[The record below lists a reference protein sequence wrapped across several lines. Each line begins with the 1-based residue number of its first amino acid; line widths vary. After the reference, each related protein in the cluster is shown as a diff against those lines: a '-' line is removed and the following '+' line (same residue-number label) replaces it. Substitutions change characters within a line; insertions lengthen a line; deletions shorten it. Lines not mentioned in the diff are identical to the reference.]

1 MAINKKLIHFKTW
14 DKFIADGVQGNYS
27 EPSEIKSDGT
37 AVYGQLLGTSIVFI
51 KDVQKIWTHGQ
62 LYNSVSWTEIDGNT
76 AAVNNEKFIYAKTK
90 DLFLEQLGTG
100 NILDEAIVF
109 IEDTKEIWNHGIYF
123 ATQLSK
129 DEIEAIV
136 VSSETV
142 QSAMEQVVLDTL
154 ESLPVSIISDG
165 DGSKFLADDGTYK
178 YVETN
183 PFEIPANGALPETGK
198 TGKIYII
205 PSSVTGEDNIM
216 QEYIWVDNKW
226 EKLGEFKANVDLS
239 GYYTKTETDTLVSTT
254 KSSIDRSIETLNTD
268 ITSKLNNKLDGS
280 TANETFATI
289 ESVSALD
296 ESKLNVSDA
305 EQTYATITNL
315 ERKQDKLISGLSI
328 KTINEESI
336 VGSGNITI
344 DTSVLDS
351 TGVSE
356 IRPMSQKA
364 TTDAIDTEVTRATTK
379 ESELETR
386 IAEHESIT
394 EETYTLA
401 NEANIYAQTAFTN
414 SQEAVNTANAAKE
427 AVRVL
432 EGLGG
437 TDDAQTT
444 LADRVQQISTN
455 ASDINVLKSKHVLIT
470 EEEFDALELKD
481 PEKIYLIYEE

>member
-1 MAINKKLIHFKTW
+1 MAINRKLIHFKTW
-14 DKFIADGVQGNYS
+14 NTFISQDGVNGNYS
-27 EPSEIKSDGT
+27 VPSSGSETDGT

-62 LYNSVSWTEIDGNT
+62 LYDCGASDLSNYLTKDDYTAIMNSIDG
-76 AAVNNEKFIYAKTK
+76 
-90 DLFLEQLGTG
+90 L
-100 NILDEAIVF
+100 
-109 IEDTKEIWNHGIYF
+109 
-123 ATQLSK
+123 
-129 DEIEAIV
+129 
-136 VSSETV
+136 
-142 QSAMEQVVLDTL
+142 QS
-154 ESLPVSIISDG
+154 
-165 DGSKFLADDGTYK
+165 
-178 YVETN
+178 
-183 PFEIPANGALPETGK
+183 
-198 TGKIYII
+198 
-205 PSSVTGEDNIM
+205 
-216 QEYIWVDNKW
+216 
-226 EKLGEFKANVDLS
+226 
-239 GYYTKTETDTLVSTT
+239 
-254 KSSIDRSIETLNTD
+254 
-268 ITSKLNNKLDGS
+268 SKLDIDD
-280 TANETFATI
+280 ANETFATI
-289 ESVSALD
+289 ELISALD

-344 DTSVLDS
+344 DTSVLNS

-401 NEANIYAQTAFTN
+401 NDANIYAQTAFTN

-427 AVRVL
+427 AVKVL

-437 TDDAQTT
+437 TDEAQTT

-455 ASDINVLKSKHVLIT
+455 TSDINVLKAKHVLIT

>member
-1 MAINKKLIHFKTW
+1 MNSINSL
-14 DKFIADGVQGNYS
+14 
-27 EPSEIKSDGT
+27 
-37 AVYGQLLGTSIVFI
+37 
-51 KDVQKIWTHGQ
+51 
-62 LYNSVSWTEIDGNT
+62 
-76 AAVNNEKFIYAKTK
+76 
-90 DLFLEQLGTG
+90 
-100 NILDEAIVF
+100 
-109 IEDTKEIWNHGIYF
+109 
-123 ATQLSK
+123 
-129 DEIEAIV
+129 
-136 VSSETV
+136 
-142 QSAMEQVVLDTL
+142 QS
-154 ESLPVSIISDG
+154 
-165 DGSKFLADDGTYK
+165 
-178 YVETN
+178 
-183 PFEIPANGALPETGK
+183 
-198 TGKIYII
+198 
-205 PSSVTGEDNIM
+205 
-216 QEYIWVDNKW
+216 
-226 EKLGEFKANVDLS
+226 
-239 GYYTKTETDTLVSTT
+239 
-254 KSSIDRSIETLNTD
+254 
-268 ITSKLNNKLDGS
+268 SKLDIDDSINI
-280 TANETFATI
+280 FATI

-394 EETYTLA
+394 EETYILA
-401 NEANIYAQTAFTN
+401 NDANVYAQSAYST
-414 SQEAVNTANAAKE
+414 SQEAINVANAAKE
-427 AVRVL
+427 AVEML
-432 EGLGG
+432 EGLGN
-437 TDDAQTT
+437 TDEAQTT

-455 ASDINVLKSKHVLIT
+455 TSDINVLKSKHVLIT

>member
-1 MAINKKLIHFKTW
+1 MAINRKLIHFKTW
-14 DKFIADGVQGNYS
+14 NTFISQDGVNGNYS
-27 EPSEIKSDGT
+27 IPSSGKEIDGT

-62 LYNSVSWTEIDGNT
+62 LYDCSAID
-76 AAVNNEKFIYAKTK
+76 
-90 DLFLEQLGTG
+90 
-100 NILDEAIVF
+100 
-109 IEDTKEIWNHGIYF
+109 
-123 ATQLSK
+123 LSK
-129 DEIEAIV
+129 YLTEEDYTTIMNLINGL
-136 VSSETV
+136 
-142 QSAMEQVVLDTL
+142 QS
-154 ESLPVSIISDG
+154 
-165 DGSKFLADDGTYK
+165 
-178 YVETN
+178 
-183 PFEIPANGALPETGK
+183 
-198 TGKIYII
+198 
-205 PSSVTGEDNIM
+205 
-216 QEYIWVDNKW
+216 
-226 EKLGEFKANVDLS
+226 
-239 GYYTKTETDTLVSTT
+239 
-254 KSSIDRSIETLNTD
+254 
-268 ITSKLNNKLDGS
+268 SKLDLNY
-280 TANETFATI
+280 ANE
-289 ESVSALD
+289 
-296 ESKLNVSDA
+296 
-305 EQTYATITNL
+305 TYATITNL

-351 TGVSE
+351 TGASE

-364 TTDAIDTEVTRATTK
+364 TTDAIDTEVARATTK

-386 IAEHESIT
+386 IAGHESIT

-414 SQEAVNTANAAKE
+414 SQEAINTANAAKE

-455 ASDINVLKSKHVLIT
+455 TSDINVLKSKHVLIT